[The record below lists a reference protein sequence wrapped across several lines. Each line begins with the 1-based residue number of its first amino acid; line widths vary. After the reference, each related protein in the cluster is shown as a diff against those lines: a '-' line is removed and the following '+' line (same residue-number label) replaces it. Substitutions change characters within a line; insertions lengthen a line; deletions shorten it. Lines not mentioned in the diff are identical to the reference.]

1 MKVRPLLNKV
11 TGDFIREYLVA
22 CGVKEDE
29 VEHYIDLSDNGD
41 VAYCYDY
48 AGDYP
53 NIDVACAE
61 IKTAVEKGEK
71 VAICVDSDVDGQC
84 SSAII
89 YKFLKEY
96 LDVPQDKIQVLFH
109 TAKQHGLRAP
119 DENMVQ
125 RVIDSGAKL
134 LIIPDAGSSDNEP
147 CMTLKE
153 NGVQTICIDHHETTP
168 TSNNYATVVNHH
180 LGNGLNTALSGTGV
194 TFKLIERYGELYLDP
209 DTEIRIY
216 QEYTPFIAVS
226 LISDVCNMT
235 SLENRAYFIDGI
247 KNLVYAPEL
256 NELVQTLNY
265 KGETDPHGFSFGCI
279 PPINALCRSNDQEGK
294 RIFFESLVGECDMAG
309 GIAVLRKAVNEQRK
323 TVDEIMSK
331 VSEDMD
337 NEHKAAVGF
346 IENEQANYTGLVA
359 NKMLS
364 LVNKPSFIL
373 RPVNPTQYS
382 GSMRSPFPIANI
394 INESRLA
401 KAEGHECASGLI
413 MPKANLKK
421 LLKYLD
427 THLTNDVICDTID
440 VTAKLSPQQINLP
453 LCMNCEEYKDMWGS
467 AGSGVVEPVFYV
479 KFTCYQNWVRLFK
492 KKTTTGKISAYGV
505 DFIKFRLNEEQSAE
519 WEKYD
524 KFTFEAIVTLCTNE
538 WNGRYYPQAMIQ
550 QYEITPKSKVK
561 SLADND
567 DWRDLF

>member
-1 MKVRPLLNKV
+1 M
-11 TGDFIREYLVA
+11 
-22 CGVKEDE
+22 
-29 VEHYIDLSDNGD
+29 
-41 VAYCYDY
+41 
-48 AGDYP
+48 
-53 NIDVACAE
+53 
-61 IKTAVEKGEK
+61 
-71 VAICVDSDVDGQC
+71 
-84 SSAII
+84 

-125 RVIDSGAKL
+125 QIIDSGAKL

-147 CMTLKE
+147 CMALKE
-153 NGVQTICIDHHETTP
+153 NGVQTIVCDHHETTP

-194 TFKLIERYGELYLDP
+194 TFKLIERYCQLYLDP
-209 DTEIRIY
+209 ITEIKIY
-216 QEYTPFIAVS
+216 QEYIPFIAVS

-235 SLENRAYFIDGI
+235 SLENRTYFIDGI

-364 LVNKPSFIL
+364 FVNKPAFVL

-382 GSMRSPFPIANI
+382 GSMRSPFPIASI

-427 THLTNDVICDTID
+427 SHLTNDVICDTID
-440 VTAKLSPQQINLP
+440 VTARLTPQQINLP

-467 AGSGVVEPVFYV
+467 AGSGVVEPTFYI
-479 KFTCYQNWVRLFK
+479 KFTCYQNWVRLFR

-505 DFIKFRLNEEQSAE
+505 DFIKFRLSEEQSAE

-550 QYEITPKSKVK
+550 QYEISPKSKVK
-561 SLADND
+561 SLADDD